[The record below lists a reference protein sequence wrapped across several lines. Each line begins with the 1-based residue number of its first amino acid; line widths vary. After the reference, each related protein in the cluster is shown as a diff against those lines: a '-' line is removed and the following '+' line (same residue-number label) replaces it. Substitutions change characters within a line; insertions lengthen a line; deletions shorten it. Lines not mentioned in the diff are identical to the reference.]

1 MTILLL
7 EKCLIHSV
15 VNDLYKNVP
24 PLFTGFIETLFE
36 RSRKELLL
44 QKELMVW
51 VKARMRKSPA
61 VLTSVGG
68 IWHSPI
74 HTLVNVNSFYLFRR
88 ITSSYF
94 SRGNTGLIC
103 LSTVFPNIQSNW
115 VPFVLFWLSLWE
127 KSTQNARIIARLLYF
142 FACHYSKTVWLAGNL
157 NEIKITHYEK
167 IFSHIQQ
174 KFPNFKRE
182 LGIKHIFFCLTEIT
196 IIFTEIYHI
205 KTNQK
210 IISKISTI

>member
-1 MTILLL
+1 MTIPLL

-36 RSRKELLL
+36 RSRKELIL

-51 VKARMRKSPA
+51 VKDRMRKSPA

-182 LGIKHIFFCLTEIT
+182 LGIKHIFFVSLRLPLFSPRYITLKLT
-196 IIFTEIYHI
+196 
-205 KTNQK
+205 KK
-210 IISKISTI
+210 